1 MEKCL
6 RLYFLP
12 HFFRSDVFPLFLP
25 SWNNHYLSN
34 HCSKNSSIWVV
45 FLVSTLSSCI
55 SVMETGRHS
64 RCEVYFGTTFL
75 CLFQLLHILICV
87 STKCE
92 RVYLWEP
99 WQCYHSEGWFPRRW
113 RRRTGLPASRTCRA
127 NSNVL
132 HAYPPAGTRWSRC
145 TRSGWIP
152 QFCSRKDIF
161 FFKPRYQITRW
172 QLWLVFTHR
181 FRFCLRRHVDNSL
194 HNVGSQTAFF
204 VQFKE
209 VERGIK

>member
-1 MEKCL
+1 MLEALFLASFFQKWCISFVPSFL
-6 RLYFLP
+6 KQPLFIKSLLKKLLHMSRIFSVNIKLLYFS
-12 HFFRSDVFPLFLP
+12 HGD
-25 SWNNHYLSN
+25 W
-34 HCSKNSSIWVV
+34 
-45 FLVSTLSSCI
+45 
-55 SVMETGRHS
+55 RHS